1 MWHAHVD
8 VLVVSQEDP
17 SVNMDRWS
25 AGSWS
30 VNSWKRV
37 EVRIGL
43 AVAKCLFNG
52 KLPLG
57 ISNRPHGGIGS
68 IFGCEDGSVFG

>member
-1 MWHAHVD
+1 MCLMIPGMWHAHVD

-37 EVRIGL
+37 EFCR
-43 AVAKCLFNG
+43 FD
-52 KLPLG
+52 LG
-57 ISNRPHGGIGS
+57 IDDSASAP
-68 IFGCEDGSVFG
+68 